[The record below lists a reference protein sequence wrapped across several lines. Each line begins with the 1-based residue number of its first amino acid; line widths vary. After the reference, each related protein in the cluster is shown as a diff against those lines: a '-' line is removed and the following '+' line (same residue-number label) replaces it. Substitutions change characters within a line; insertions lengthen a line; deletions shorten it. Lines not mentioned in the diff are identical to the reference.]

1 MSDLRS
7 DEAIPHVA
15 NTHVFLLTFGLVI
28 ALSAAFTLLDLALAR
43 IERAETANHAA
54 DLYAEG
60 YRYLATG
67 KATDAM
73 DRFSSAH
80 AMERDSVSYALA
92 LGQAILANGNPAQ
105 AEETLQPLLQ
115 KNASSGAV
123 NLTMA
128 RVVLRQGRA
137 EEAKSYY
144 HRAIYGLWSTDTMS
158 NRQDARFELI
168 ALLVK
173 QHKKQELIAE
183 LLPLDVASS
192 SSPTLRKQL
201 GHLFL
206 VAGSPLKSA
215 EVFRDVLRSTPTD
228 ADALGGLGEAE
239 LATGRFHNAH
249 ANFLGA
255 KENAPFDARFDSLL
269 ALTDTVLALDPVDTR
284 ATTRERYRRS
294 MSVLRRVMGTASRCP
309 GLANNAAF
317 LAATNAAAMLDV
329 AKEVPTEQLPAQ
341 TDANVAMAE
350 QLWKLRSASCAALHS
365 TGETALDIVLAAAG
379 QR

>member
-1 MSDLRS
+1 
-7 DEAIPHVA
+7 
-15 NTHVFLLTFGLVI
+15 
-28 ALSAAFTLLDLALAR
+28 
-43 IERAETANHAA
+43 
-54 DLYAEG
+54 
-60 YRYLATG
+60 
-67 KATDAM
+67 
-73 DRFSSAH
+73 
-80 AMERDSVSYALA
+80 VSYALA
-92 LGQAILANGNPAQ
+92 LGQAILANGEPAQ

-144 HRAIYGLWSTDTMS
+144 HRAIYGLWSTDTMA

-183 LLPLDVASS
+183 LLPLDDAS

-215 EVFRDVLRSTPTD
+215 EVFHGVLRGTPTD

-239 LATGRFHNAH
+239 LATGRFHNAR

-309 GLANNAAF
+309 GLANNAAL

-329 AKEVPTEQLPAQ
+329 AKDVPTEQLSAQ

-365 TGETALDIVLAAAG
+365 TEETALDIVLAAAG